1 MTLSIADAAREAK
14 ERLALVAGERRVS
27 FAELAAHVARERAH
41 WAALGI
47 DAGTTTRAAFTA
59 TPSAKTIVRLL
70 ALFESGI
77 AAVPLHVRLPEGERA
92 ALVARLAPCADL
104 DALPP
109 AMDDAQP
116 PATPLPAA
124 PPDDERPLAIVL
136 TSGSSG
142 APKGAI
148 LARRAFAAA
157 AAASAAHLGWREDD
171 RWGLALPL
179 AHVGG
184 LSIVVRCLAGRR
196 AVVLL
201 PRFEPAAVAATLA
214 DERVTLLSLVPPML
228 RALLDL
234 PAAHFP
240 PPSLRALLLGG
251 ARLPRPLVDE
261 ARARGVPVLAT
272 YGMTETC
279 AQVATE
285 RTPGGGLEPL
295 PGVALRVVDGQ
306 IEVTSRALFSGYLG
320 DDARPFTEDGAFRT
334 QDRGEIDASGRLT
347 VFGRADEII
356 ITGGENVAP
365 EAVEQALLGVPGVA
379 EALVFGVPD
388 ERWGEIVAA
397 ALVARPGTVICDA
410 GLARAL
416 APRLAAHERPR
427 AVAWLA
433 GFPMT
438 PSGKIDRAAA
448 RDLALPRLR
457 PLAWG

>member
-14 ERLALVAGERRVS
+14 ERLALVGGAEHIT
-27 FAELAAHVARERAH
+27 FAELAALVARERAR

-47 DAGTTTRAAFTA
+47 DARTTARAALTA
-59 TPSAKTIVRLL
+59 TPQTTTIVRLL

-77 AAVPLHVRLPEGERA
+77 AAVPLHARLPDAERA
-92 ALVARLAPCADL
+92 ALVARMAPCADL

-109 AMDDAQP
+109 APDGAEP
-116 PATPLPAA
+116 SATALPAA

-142 APKGAI
+142 VPKGAI
-148 LARRAFAAA
+148 LSRRAFAAA
-157 AAASAAHLGWREDD
+157 AEASAAHLGWREDD

-184 LSIVVRCLAGRR
+184 LSIVVRCVAGRR

-234 PAAHFP
+234 PAARFP

-251 ARLPRPLVDE
+251 ARLPRPLLDE

-285 RTPGGGLEPL
+285 RTPDGGLEPL

-306 IEVTSRALFSGYLG
+306 IEVASKALFSGYLG
-320 DDARPFTEDGAFRT
+320 DDAKPFTENGAFRT
-334 QDRGEIDASGRLT
+334 QDRGALDADGRLT

-365 EAVEQALLGVPGVA
+365 EAVEQALLGVPGVVA
-379 EALVFGVPD
+379 AFVFGVPD
-388 ERWGEIVAA
+388 EHWGEIVAA
-397 ALVARPGTVICDA
+397 ALVARPDA
-410 GLARAL
+410 LVGDADIARAL

-427 AVAWLA
+427 AVAWVA

-438 PSGKIDRAAA
+438 PAGKVDRAAT
-448 RDLALPRLR
+448 RDFALPRLR